1 MALHLLAEYASAL
14 HNMLS
19 RSMAGVVDPGALA
32 TLLVCYA
39 GLALAAV
46 YISRTELRLPTMQYA
61 SIAATSEVCVCECTL
76 QCLFGRNILC
86 ELYVP
91 ITCYTCKADACVFVY
106 MCVCVCV

>member
-1 MALHLLAEYASAL
+1 MESRLQLSPISASPWLSCTEYAGAL

-19 RSMAGVVDPGALA
+19 RSMAGVVNTSTLA

-61 SIAATSEVCVCECTL
+61 SVAVASQVCFA
-76 QCLFGRNILC
+76 CLL
-86 ELYVP
+86 
-91 ITCYTCKADACVFVY
+91 TCLPPHLLISDHVNFPGS
-106 MCVCVCV
+106 